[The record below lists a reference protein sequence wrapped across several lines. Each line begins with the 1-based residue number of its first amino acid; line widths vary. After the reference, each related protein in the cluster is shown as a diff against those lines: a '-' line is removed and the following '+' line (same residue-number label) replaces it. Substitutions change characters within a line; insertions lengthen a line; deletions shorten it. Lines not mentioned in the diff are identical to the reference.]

1 MDSLSIVAAMPVLV
15 VGIGGTAAIL
25 GGALA
30 LGIRHG
36 IDWDHIAAITDIT
49 STSTTVV
56 QTPAAGWL
64 TGEPGVQLTDEG
76 HHQLATMAG
85 GSASAPVASVT
96 AHQFAVVGAGM
107 DTVALPGLHETGML
121 HFLTEQRRAIYLG
134 TLYALGHGTMVIGL
148 GLLAILFTQILPGWV
163 DPLMQR
169 IVGTT
174 LIFLG
179 LYLCYSLYR
188 FFRSGEEFRI
198 RSRWMLVFAA
208 IGNVY
213 HRLLHRLQGQHAD
226 HDDHH
231 VEAGQQYG
239 ARTAYAIGLIH
250 GIGAETG
257 TQVLIIGTA
266 VGAASKGMGIATL
279 FVFVFG
285 IIVSNSIV
293 TVLTTTGF
301 LSAGRRQ
308 WIYVIVGAI
317 AAVFSLVVGLV
328 FLLASSNILPNLDQ
342 YFRWIGGP
350 KR

>member
-1 MDSLSIVAAMPVLV
+1 MASLPILVA
-15 VGIGGTAAIL
+15 GIGGTTAIL

-49 STSTTVV
+49 STSTTAV
-56 QTPAAGWL
+56 QTPAEAWL
-64 TGEPGVQLTDEG
+64 TDEPGVGLTDEG
-76 HHQLATMAG
+76 HHRL
-85 GSASAPVASVT
+85 ASAPAADGAPPPASRL
-96 AHQFAVVGAGM
+96 QFAAAGAGIG
-107 DTVALPGLHETGML
+107 TVTLPRTQQRGLL
-121 HFLTEQRRAIYLG
+121 QFLTHQRRAIYLG

-148 GLLAILFTQILPGWV
+148 GLLAILFSQILPDWV
-163 DPLMQR
+163 DPLMER
-169 IVGTT
+169 IVGAT

-198 RSRWMLVFAA
+198 RSRWMLVFATV
-208 IGNVY
+208 GNAY
-213 HRLLHRLQGQHAD
+213 HRLLHRLQGARADHAD
-226 HDDHH
+226 HHID
-231 VEAGQQYG
+231 AGQQYG

-250 GIGAETG
+250 GVGAETG

-266 VGAASKGMGIATL
+266 VGAASKGMGVATL

-285 IIVSNSIV
+285 IIISNSLV

-308 WIYVIVGAI
+308 WIYVIVGAV
-317 AAVFSLVVGLV
+317 AAVFSLLVGIV
-328 FLLASSNILPNLDQ
+328 FLLASSNLLPNLDQ

-350 KR
+350 RTGK